1 MKSSSLNRFSVA
13 TLALFS
19 AAVALH
25 PSVSE
30 ARPGIR
36 GAAPTSISR
45 PGGGGFAGRGGGA
58 HAGQFA
64 NHGGGQFQG
73 AKANTGQHAN
83 TSAQANQGQRFSGNS
98 QVNGGNRAA
107 ANNSGNRTI
116 NNNGSR
122 AVNNGNINTGNVNV
136 ANGNN
141 VNVNV
146 NDGGWGYWND
156 YHPVAAGVAIG
167 TAAAVTTAAI
177 GSMMYSLPPACS
189 PRPYGGMTYYYCG
202 GAWYAPQYQGD
213 QVVYVVVNQ
222 PG

>member
-1 MKSSSLNRFSVA
+1 MKTSSLNRFSLA
-13 TLALFS
+13 TLALF
-19 AAVALH
+19 AVGVALH
-25 PSVSE
+25 PTPGE
-30 ARPGIR
+30 ARPGVR

-45 PGGGGFAGRGGGA
+45 PAGGGGARG
-58 HAGQFA
+58 GQFA
-64 NHGGGQFQG
+64 GHGGGQFQG
-73 AKANTGQHAN
+73 ANTGQRTNA
-83 TSAQANQGQRFSGNS
+83 SAQVNQGQRFSGNS
-98 QVNGGNRAA
+98 QVNGGNRAV
-107 ANNSGNRTI
+107 ANNSGNRTV
-116 NNNGSR
+116 NNNGNR
-122 AVNNGNINTGNVNV
+122 AVNNGNINTGNINV

-146 NDGGWGYWND
+146 NNDHGWGYWND
-156 YHPVAAGVAIG
+156 NYHPVAAGVAVG
-167 TAAAVTTAAI
+167 TAAAVTSAAI

>member
-1 MKSSSLNRFSVA
+1 MKSSSLNRFSVT
-13 TLALFS
+13 TLALFT

-36 GAAPTSISR
+36 GAAPTSIGR
-45 PGGGGFAGRGGGA
+45 AGGGHGGQFAGRGGGA

-64 NHGGGQFQG
+64 NHGGGQFQ
-73 AKANTGQHAN
+73 ARANTGQHAN
-83 TSAQANQGQRFSGNS
+83 TSARTNQGQRFSGDG
-98 QVNGGNRAA
+98 QVNGGNRAV

-122 AVNNGNINTGNVNV
+122 AVNNGNINV
-136 ANGNN
+136 ASGNN
-141 VNVNV
+141 INV

-156 YHPVAAGVAIG
+156 YHPVATGVAVG

-202 GAWYAPQYQGD
+202 GAWYAPQYRGD